1 MRDIKPGMQL
11 LMLLAISACCIF
23 LGGALGQIVLLSYY
37 KENVPPIGEI
47 KPVLVLV
54 YYGLTHVFAHVV
66 VFFTFLRVT
75 KLRWSDLFP
84 RVTFNLKYVFA
95 LPFIAVAGLFVVG
108 YLSELSLRFFESQ
121 GYHDILHQKQLQT
134 MEMMPLLVHN
144 NFLQLVLSVFVMA
157 VLPAVGEELIYR
169 GVLQTRIQQAT
180 GNRHFAIIITA
191 IIFSAMHFQPVDLLA
206 IAFMGI
212 VLGYVFV
219 YSGNIWL
226 SIALH
231 FIFNAWQIIM
241 VYIMPE
247 LFTE

>member
-1 MRDIKPGMQL
+1 MKDIKPGMQL

-23 LGGALGQIVLLSYY
+23 LGGALGQIILLSYY
-37 KENVPPIGEI
+37 NEEVPPIGEI
-47 KPVLVLV
+47 KPMLVLV
-54 YYGLTHVFAHVV
+54 YYGVAHVFAHVV

-75 KLRWSDLFP
+75 KFKWLDLFP
-84 RVTFNLKYVFA
+84 PVKFNWIYLLA
-95 LPFIAVAGLFVVG
+95 LPFIAVGGLLIVG
-108 YLSELSLRFFESQ
+108 YLSELSLSFFESQ
-121 GYHDILHQKQLQT
+121 GYHNILHQKELQAS
-134 MEMMPLLVHN
+134 EMMPLLLHN
-144 NFLQLVLSVFVMA
+144 NPAQLILSVFVMA

-169 GVLQTRIQQAT
+169 GILQTRIQQAT
-180 GNRHFAIIITA
+180 GHTHFAIVITA

-231 FIFNAWQIIM
+231 FMFNAWQIIM
-241 VYIMPE
+241 AYVMPE
-247 LFTE
+247 LFAE